1 MSHGPPT
8 KQPWSH
14 PTLYPTEETTV
25 GLMENPKMGRG
36 GRTDVTKGKG
46 GKRKKTARSV
56 DSRQLQRLFSF
67 WQSFPPQKHLL
78 NLYLSRM
85 SERVNGSHPLLL
97 HISLSLSQFLCPFHL
112 SPLFMWQ
119 QWQTKMEGRKLCSV
133 GHLEETVWNWNEDDP
148 PTAQSLL
155 TLHMDMFYPGFLLL
169 LAEFHTHTHADTQL
183 PGRIFFFV
191 QMNIAL
197 W

>member
-56 DSRQLQRLFSF
+56 DSYRGCWQAMAVFFLTKFSSPKTLVKSLFV
-67 WQSFPPQKHLL
+67 
-78 NLYLSRM
+78 
-85 SERVNGSHPLLL
+85 E
-97 HISLSLSQFLCPFHL
+97 
-112 SPLFMWQ
+112 
-119 QWQTKMEGRKLCSV
+119 
-133 GHLEETVWNWNEDDP
+133 NE
-148 PTAQSLL
+148 
-155 TLHMDMFYPGFLLL
+155 
-169 LAEFHTHTHADTQL
+169 
-183 PGRIFFFV
+183 
-191 QMNIAL
+191 
-197 W
+197 